1 MSKRMSLP
9 RQISGIEALEV
20 RTLYSFVPAAG
31 VASVVDNDGNSYV
44 LGSDGPR
51 MAVRRFTPEGE
62 PDSAWAPDGVYNL
75 NTFQPQDQ
83 EDEVDIPRAMTI
95 DTQRRTLFV
104 AGSTNDQWA
113 VARINIPW
121 GDSGWAWHA
130 HLLTG
135 TADALSLDFSKPA
148 PRLGVAGTSA
158 AGEVQLAVLYAYDTP
173 DGPVQPTP
181 IHSGGTLDTSFGGG
195 TGYATAPAPAS
206 AASAHASGTVAA
218 SAVLKLDNLPFFNT
232 GAANDEWLVRRTV
245 TSSPGAD
252 GAAATSQPS
261 VIGFRRDGTIS
272 PRFANNRGV
281 ALFTLWGNR
290 PIGAR
295 NAPAPLQSGGGAT
308 LNLAH
313 STELW

>member
-1 MSKRMSLP
+1 MEEVVSHDYADDDTYTAT
-9 RQISGIEALEV
+9 IEIL
-20 RTLYSFVPAAG
+20 FPG
-31 VASVVDNDGNSYV
+31 DCPSVSVTV
-44 LGSDGPR
+44 IIR
-51 MAVRRFTPEGE
+51 
-62 PDSAWAPDGVYNL
+62 
-75 NTFQPQDQ
+75 
-83 EDEVDIPRAMTI
+83 
-95 DTQRRTLFV
+95 
-104 AGSTNDQWA
+104 
-113 VARINIPW
+113 
-121 GDSGWAWHA
+121 
-130 HLLTG
+130 
-135 TADALSLDFSKPA
+135 
-148 PRLGVAGTSA
+148 
-158 AGEVQLAVLYAYDTP
+158 
-173 DGPVQPTP
+173 
-181 IHSGGTLDTSFGGG
+181 
-195 TGYATAPAPAS
+195 PAS

-261 VIGFRRDGTIS
+261 VLGFRRDGTIS